1 MSFLPILVTTDC
13 YLKWSTLLEHQIF
26 GILNKA
32 MIAWSLTM
40 RNAQL
45 KKLKEIMT
53 CMVVIKKWVKYCYQ
67 VLLNQQIVCNQL
79 QYWFDLLKIVTY
91 AQPKKDHS
99 TCQQSCNSD
108 QCL

>member
-1 MSFLPILVTTDC
+1 MAGKTSTKALLIHIDC

-26 GILNKA
+26 GILNRA

-40 RNAQL
+40 QNAQL

-53 CMVVIKKWVKYCYQ
+53 CMMVIKKWVKYYYQ
-67 VLLNQQIVCNQL
+67 VLFHRQIVRNQL

-91 AQPKKDHS
+91 AQPKRLFNMS
-99 TCQQSCNSD
+99 AIMQ
-108 QCL
+108 